1 MINTSQTILSQKDA
15 DNHALVKE
23 FIDLAESY
31 YKEQHGMEFYL
42 RRLNIS
48 KRKLNRIIKNQ
59 FNTSPE
65 KILKNLLST
74 AIKKEL
80 VTTETPMKELSQLY
94 GFNSPAMLTKF
105 VKSTTGISPSKYRA
119 LNYVE

>member
-23 FIDLAESY
+23 FT
-31 YKEQHGMEFYL
+31 
-42 RRLNIS
+42 N
-48 KRKLNRIIKNQ
+48 
-59 FNTSPE
+59 
-65 KILKNLLST
+65 
-74 AIKKEL
+74 IKKEL
-80 VTTETPMKELSQLY
+80 VTTETPMKKLSQLF